1 MRSLADDRSIVIKK
15 TYKGSRDRDD
25 YVKEA
30 QIQLGDKSIHRK
42 VNYKEKLLSE
52 LVDKSKSFFKELK
65 RKGCISNK
73 TLKYFTCEY

>member
-30 QIQLGDKSIHRK
+30 QIQLGDKNIHR

-65 RKGCISNK
+65 RKGCISDK